1 MADCSL
7 TNCPCDATN
16 WNVKPNDGPH
26 FSDSRQ
32 HCSRILAT
40 IIHSFKFQFLVHD
53 AIALLESSE
62 KVSLKVHF
70 IDKAMHC
77 RTCVDIFTR
86 IRETYFNQMKWYSK
100 YWLSYSTLG
109 IYWSFG
115 AVPFMHPQNTT
126 SIDSSAVCV
135 DTVLSL
141 FFFSPSAFWLSY
153 SFSFVR
159 IIQWWYQ
166 VAESGTLWALFY
178 FIFFSFTFLYDFV
191 FCILFCC
198 FCFVAVYFLR

>member
-7 TNCPCDATN
+7 TNCPFDETN
-16 WNVKPNDGPH
+16 WNVKPSDGPH
-26 FSDSRQ
+26 FSDSRV

-40 IIHSFKFQFLVHD
+40 IIHSIV
-53 AIALLESSE
+53 LLESSE
-62 KVSLKVHF
+62 IVSFQVHF
-70 IDKAMHC
+70 IDRAMHC

-86 IRETYFNQMKWYSK
+86 FRETSFNQLNSK
-100 YWLSYSTLG
+100 YWLSYSTLE

-115 AVPFMHPQNTT
+115 VVPLLFIICIMHSQNTT

-141 FFFSPSAFWLSY
+141 FFILFFFSPSAFWLTY

-166 VAESGTLWALFY
+166 VAESGTLWALFL
-178 FIFFSFTFLYDFV
+178 FLLFFYFV

-198 FCFVAVYFLR
+198 FCFVVVYFLR